1 MVIFFE
7 HIILF
12 LTSIGIVW
20 FFSGLIVDAIDRM
33 AARFHKS
40 SFTVAFFVLG
50 FLTSISEFSV
60 MVNSTLAGAP
70 QISAGNLSGAS
81 FIILLFIIPLLAIIG
96 NGIQV
101 KNTLPKKH
109 LALVLAV
116 IALPTLFLLDGEV
129 VFSEGVVSLIGYG
142 ILIYFIRKHK
152 PRLPDV
158 IEGVK
163 NKLVDKHDSTFMD
176 ILKLVVGAISI
187 FFAGYLLVQEVI
199 YFSGILG
206 IPNSAI
212 GLIVLSLGTNVPE
225 LAIAIR
231 SIGKQKNNI
240 AFGDYLGSAVAN
252 TLLFGLL
259 ILLNGNFGVT
269 GEQFFVTAGLMIA
282 GFIAFYISASSKRKI
297 SRFEGCVLICFYI
310 LFLITQI
317 SALLNPHI

>member
-116 IALPTLFLLDGEV
+116 IDRVGREL
-129 VFSEGVVSLIGYG
+129 SEDPEWKDL
-142 ILIYFIRKHK
+142 
-152 PRLPDV
+152 
-158 IEGVK
+158 
-163 NKLVDKHDSTFMD
+163 
-176 ILKLVVGAISI
+176 ILKTPKFLRVEDFADSAVIVKILGDTLPLKQWEVSGELRKRIKIAFDKEGISI
-187 FFAGYLLVQEVI
+187 PFPQRDVYI
-199 YFSGILG
+199 H
-206 IPNSAI
+206 
-212 GLIVLSLGTNVPE
+212 NV
-225 LAIAIR
+225 R
-231 SIGKQKNNI
+231 
-240 AFGDYLGSAVAN
+240 
-252 TLLFGLL
+252 
-259 ILLNGNFGVT
+259 
-269 GEQFFVTAGLMIA
+269 
-282 GFIAFYISASSKRKI
+282 
-297 SRFEGCVLICFYI
+297 
-310 LFLITQI
+310 
-317 SALLNPHI
+317 